1 MSTISASTT
10 STTAFKITTDTTGA
24 LVFQTG
30 SSPTTAVTFDGSQNV
45 GLGVTPS
52 AWGSYS
58 GAMDLKGGAAL
69 GGYNNSTALF
79 NNSYYNGTNYI
90 YKASTSAAFYQMA
103 GNVHQWYIASSG
115 TAGGTITF
123 TQAMTLNAS
132 GNLGVG
138 TTSPNKVG
146 FDSNA
151 RVLTTYGAQRGF
163 LELGSDAAINNDIL
177 GGLCFVSST
186 TNKGYIYCQLDGSAN
201 GSLSFGTN
209 NTERMRL
216 DSSGNLGLG
225 VTPSAW
231 GGSVFKVFQLGGG
244 GGNLS
249 AVSAGGDEQI
259 QLVSNAY
266 YDGSAYKYV
275 VSAHS
280 SRYIQNNSTHIWDI
294 AGSGTAGGT
303 ITYTSAMT
311 LDASGRL
318 GVGTT
323 SPSSPLH
330 VSYDSEGLLRLNRAT
345 TTTGAAFIVMT
356 NGGGNYYIGPDSS
369 AGNRGFASGGAAYG
383 LVMTTESANPV
394 LFGTNNIERARID
407 TSGNVL
413 VNMTSAPIN
422 SSRGLYVGGLI
433 SPTSN
438 YAPSS
443 NIGGQIA
450 FAGAQGSPVCGR
462 VYMGDNTGWQWEWGP
477 YGGSGW
483 VRRFYFTDAGS
494 AYSTTGTWGTI
505 SDATL
510 KENIVDATPK
520 LAELMQLRVR
530 NFNFISEPGV
540 KQLGFVAQEVE
551 QVFPR
556 LVDTTRPDENGNS
569 TKAVKT
575 TVLIPMLVKAIQEL
589 NERLEA
595 LEAK

>member
-30 SSPTTAVTFDGSQNV
+30 ASPTTAVTIDASQNV
-45 GLGVTPS
+45 GIGTSSPATPLHIYASTQEQVRLGR
-52 AWGSYS
+52 
-58 GAMDLKGGAAL
+58 
-69 GGYNNSTALF
+69 NSTASSAYLTFFANNASSAQVQYAGILGDVVSSTAGSHGGALLF
-79 NNSYYNGTNYI
+79 YTTGSG
-90 YKASTSAAFYQMA
+90 TSAERARINSN
-103 GNVHQWYIASSG
+103 GNFGI
-115 TAGGTITF
+115 
-123 TQAMTLNAS
+123 
-132 GNLGVG
+132 G
-138 TTSPNKVG
+138 TTSPNRIG

-151 RVLTTYGAQRGF
+151 RVLTTYGPQRGF

-216 DSSGNLGLG
+216 DASGNLGLG

-311 LDASGRL
+311 LDASGNL

-323 SPSSPLH
+323 SINAKLVVYQNSGDSVPMRVRSPSS
-330 VSYDSEGLLRLNRAT
+330 
-345 TTTGAAFIVMT
+345 TTGSTIGYSDGNST
-356 NGGGNYYIGPDSS
+356 NDYAVRAGAIGTS
-369 AGNRGFASGGAAYG
+369 
-383 LVMTTESANPV
+383 
-394 LFGTNNIERARID
+394 FGMWTADTERARID
-407 TSGNVL
+407 SSGNVL

-438 YAPSS
+438 FSPSS

-483 VRRFYFTDAGS
+483 VRRFYFTDQGA

-510 KENIVDATPK
+510 KENITDATPK

-551 QVFPR
+551 QIFPR